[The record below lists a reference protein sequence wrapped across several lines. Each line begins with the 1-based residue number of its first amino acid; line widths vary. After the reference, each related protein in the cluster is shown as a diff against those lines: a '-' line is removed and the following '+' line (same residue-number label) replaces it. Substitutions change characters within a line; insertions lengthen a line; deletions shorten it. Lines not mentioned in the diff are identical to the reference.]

1 MKKLLLSGLLL
12 TTLLSAQAD
21 ELTAERIYS
30 SPSVSGESIRG
41 LKVSPDGERVTFLRG
56 KATDY
61 ERLDLWEY
69 NVKDKATRLL
79 FNSDDLHQGDE
90 HLSDEERGRRERMR
104 LTGTGIVD
112 YHWSE
117 DGKALLFP
125 LAGDVYY
132 WRVGDKKARKVVDTK
147 TFETDVKFSPKGR
160 YISFV
165 RDQNLVILDLAT
177 GKERAITKDGG
188 GLIKYGMAEFVA
200 QEEMDRLTGYWWSED
215 DSKIAF
221 IRVDESPVAEVT
233 RTEIYAEDV
242 KFVKQRYPFAGSANA
257 KVDLGIIDLK
267 TGEVKWVDLGENKD
281 FYLPRV
287 RWTKDS
293 NLLSYQWESR
303 DQKALELRL
312 VSWPDM
318 TQRTLIKETSNTW
331 LNLQE
336 DLRFLKDGKHFIW
349 ASEDDGYKHLY
360 LYDLTGKRLRQLTKG
375 PWVVDALKHIDE
387 KKGLVYFTGRKDT
400 PLESQLYSVPLA
412 GGPITRISTPGENHA
427 VEFSKSGK
435 SYVDLHSSVK
445 HPPQVSLH
453 NPDGRQLT
461 WLLENKVDQS
471 HPLYPYLSDWIE
483 PEFGTIKNAQ
493 GTKLYYRLYKP
504 KGWSPDKK
512 FPALVYLY
520 GGPGV
525 QRVTNSWGDLFPEFM
540 AQQGYAVFTLDNRG
554 SYNRGKAFEE
564 PIYHAMGTV
573 EVEDQIEGV
582 KFLRSLGWIDPAHV
596 GVHGASYGGFMS
608 LMCMF
613 KAPEYFKAG
622 AAGAPVTDWTLYD
635 THYTERYLGNP
646 KEDPKVYERS
656 SVFDYAKDLKGPLLI
671 YHGMADDNVLFTN
684 STKLYKLLQD
694 NDIPFFCMDYP
705 GKKHRFSGKETS
717 MHRLNTIRN
726 FFDLQ
731 FGIKR

>member
-1 MKKLLLSGLLL
+1 MKKLVLSGLLL

-56 KATDY
+56 KASDY

-69 NVKDKATRLL
+69 NIKDKATRLL

-90 HLSDEERGRRERMR
+90 HLSDEEKGRRERMR

-165 RDQNLVILDLAT
+165 RDQNLVILDLST
-177 GKERAITKDGG
+177 GKERAVTTDGG

-221 IRVDESPVAEVT
+221 IKVDESPVAEVT

-257 KVDLGIIDLK
+257 RVDLGIIDLK
-267 TGEVKWVDLGENKD
+267 SGEVKWVDLGANKD

-287 RWTKDS
+287 RWTQNS

-303 DQKALELRL
+303 DQKTLELRL
-312 VSWPDM
+312 ASWPDM
-318 TQRTLIKETSNTW
+318 TQRTLIKETSDTW

-360 LYDLTGKRLRQLTKG
+360 LYDLSGKRLRQLTKG
-375 PWVVDALKHIDE
+375 RWVVDALKHIDE

-453 NPDGRQLT
+453 DPQGRRLT
-461 WLLENKVDQS
+461 WLLENKVDKS
-471 HPLYPYLSDWIE
+471 HPLFPYLSDWIN
-483 PEFGTIKNAQ
+483 PEFGTVKNAQ

-582 KFLRSLGWIDPAHV
+582 KFLRTLGWVDPSRV

-622 AAGAPVTDWTLYD
+622 AAGAPVTEWTLYD

-646 KEDPKVYERS
+646 KADPKVYQQS
-656 SVFDYAKDLKGPLLI
+656 SVFDYAKNLKGPLLI